1 VFTIRAV
8 PRTDSSRW
16 ARWLGLAN
24 RRARRAV
31 GAPKGATR
39 TRRSVGASRDAAP
52 EAFGITL
59 FDVCFAVVDVE
70 TTGGSPD
77 NAALTEIGAA
87 KFRGGECMGTFQTL
101 VDPGCAVPPLI
112 TLLTG
117 ITDDMVDVSFD
128 RGFLDAALT
137 RTGREPLANISVDTL
152 TLARRLLVGDV
163 PNCRL
168 RTLAAML
175 ELEHRPSHRALDDVL
190 ATADLLHRL
199 IERASGYGV
208 YLLGDLVELASSRR
222 LPSARVS

>member
-1 VFTIRAV
+1 M
-8 PRTDSSRW
+8 S
-16 ARWLGLAN
+16 L
-24 RRARRAV
+24 
-31 GAPKGATR
+31 
-39 TRRSVGASRDAAP
+39 
-52 EAFGITL
+52 
-59 FDVCFAVVDVE
+59 
-70 TTGGSPD
+70 
-77 NAALTEIGAA
+77 
-87 KFRGGECMGTFQTL
+87 
-101 VDPGCAVPPLI
+101 LI

-117 ITDDMVDVSFD
+117 ITDDMVDGAPPVSSVLPSFLEFIQGAVLVGHNVSFD

-137 RTGREPLANISVDTL
+137 RSGREPLANISVDTL
-152 TLARRLLVGDV
+152 ALARRLLVGDV